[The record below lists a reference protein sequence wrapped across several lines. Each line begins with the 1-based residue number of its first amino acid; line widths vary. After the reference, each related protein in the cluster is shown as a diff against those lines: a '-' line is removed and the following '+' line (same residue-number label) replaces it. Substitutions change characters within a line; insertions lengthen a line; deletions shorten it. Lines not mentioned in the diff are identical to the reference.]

1 MNRQATI
8 IFYILSVYVVVQ
20 FLWWGFHLI
29 ELTSAITEESE
40 MISKRVTMVIGE
52 GIVFLMILLLGHWQ
66 IRRSIKKQMLLD
78 QGQRNFM
85 LSITHEL
92 KTPLAANKLYL
103 QTISKRDLD
112 EAKKQEL
119 LEKAIDEN
127 KRLEQMIDKIL
138 NATRLENKSID
149 FSKETV
155 QLLPF
160 VAGVKERF
168 QSFNPELEIKIDIAD
183 DIEIIADQF
192 LLETVLNN
200 LIENAIKYADASGI
214 KVYAVRK
221 EQEVVFGV
229 KDNGSGVPV
238 EFRDEIFRKFYRSGD
253 EDTRSTKG
261 TGLGLFIVKQI
272 CELHDWNIKYKN
284 NDPKGSDF
292 QITARNV

>member
-1 MNRQATI
+1 M
-8 IFYILSVYVVVQ
+8 
-20 FLWWGFHLI
+20 
-29 ELTSAITEESE
+29 ITAESE

-52 GIVFLMILLLGHWQ
+52 GAVFLFILLLGHWQ

-112 EAKKQEL
+112 EAKRNEL
-119 LEKAIDEN
+119 LNKAIDEN

-149 FSKETV
+149 FTREKINLSD
-155 QLLPF
+155 F
-160 VAGVKERF
+160 VHEVTERF
-168 QSFNPELEIKIDIAD
+168 RSFNPDLQIETTIPLEI
-183 DIEIIADQF
+183 ELMADQF
-192 LLETVLNN
+192 LLESVLNN
-200 LIENAIKYADASGI
+200 LIENAIKYAGNSGI
-214 KVYAVRK
+214 TVYAK
-221 EQEVVFGV
+221 STEQGIVFGV
-229 KDNGSGVPV
+229 KDNGNGVPL
-238 EFRDEIFRKFYRSGD
+238 EFREQIFRKFYRTGN

-272 CELHDWNIKYKN
+272 CDLHGWNIKYVK

-292 QITARNV
+292 QITVRNV

>member
-29 ELTSAITEESE
+29 ELTSMITAESE

-52 GIVFLMILLLGHWQ
+52 GIVFLLILLLGHWQ

-112 EAKKQEL
+112 EAKKKEL

-149 FSKETV
+149 FSKETI

-160 VAGVKERF
+160 AAGIKERF
-168 QSFNPELEIKIDIAD
+168 QSFNPELKITLEIPEDLT
-183 DIEIIADQF
+183 IIADQF

-200 LIENAIKYADASGI
+200 LVENAIKYAVDSQVDIYAI
-214 KVYAVRK
+214 KK
-221 EQEVVFGV
+221 DQEVIFGV
-229 KDNGSGVPV
+229 KDHGNGVPA
-238 EFRDEIFRKFYRSGD
+238 ELKEQIFRKFYRSGD

-272 CELHDWNIKYKN
+272 CDLHDWNIKYKN

-292 QITARNV
+292 QITVRNV

>member
-29 ELTSAITEESE
+29 QLTSAITEESDL
-40 MISKRVTMVIGE
+40 ISKRVTMVIGE
-52 GIVFLMILLLGHWQ
+52 GIVFLFILLLGHWQ

-78 QGQRNFM
+78 QDQKNFM

-112 EAKKQEL
+112 EAKRNEL
-119 LEKAIDEN
+119 LQKAIDEN
-127 KRLEQMIDKIL
+127 KRLELMIDKIL
-138 NATRLENKSID
+138 NATRLENKN
-149 FSKETV
+149 FELTKETININE
-155 QLLPF
+155 LLNSIR
-160 VAGVKERF
+160 ERF
-168 QSFNPELEIKIDIAD
+168 VSFNPEIDLQIEEAGDLEILGDK
-183 DIEIIADQF
+183 F
-192 LLETVLNN
+192 LVETALNN
-200 LIENAIKYADASGI
+200 LIENAKKYGDGSRI
-214 KVYAVRK
+214 ILYAYK
-221 EQEVVFGV
+221 QENDVKIGV
-229 KDNGSGVPV
+229 KDEGPGVPM
-238 EFRDEIFRKFYRSGD
+238 ELREEIFRKFFRSGD

-272 CELHDWNIKYKN
+272 CGLHHWNIKCKT

-292 QITARNV
+292 QITIKHG

>member
-29 ELTSAITEESE
+29 ELTSMITAESE

-52 GIVFLMILLLGHWQ
+52 GIVFLLILLLGHWQ

-112 EAKKQEL
+112 EAKKKEL

-149 FSKETV
+149 FSKETI

-160 VAGVKERF
+160 AAGVKERF
-168 QSFNPELEIKIDIAD
+168 QSFNPELKITLEIPEDLT
-183 DIEIIADQF
+183 IIADQF

-200 LIENAIKYADASGI
+200 LIENAIKYAVDSQVD
-214 KVYAVRK
+214 VYAIRK
-221 EQEVVFGV
+221 DQEVIFGV
-229 KDNGSGVPV
+229 KDHGNGVPV
-238 EFRDEIFRKFYRSGD
+238 ELKEQIFRKFYRSGD

-272 CELHDWNIKYKN
+272 CDLHDWNIKYKN

-292 QITARNV
+292 QITVRNV

>member
-1 MNRQATI
+1 M
-8 IFYILSVYVVVQ
+8 
-20 FLWWGFHLI
+20 
-29 ELTSAITEESE
+29 ITAESE

-52 GIVFLMILLLGHWQ
+52 GVVFLLILLLGHWQ

-112 EAKKQEL
+112 DAKRKEL

-149 FSKETV
+149 FSKETIN
-155 QLLPF
+155 LYSF
-160 VAGVKERF
+160 VNAVKERF
-168 QSFNPELEIKIDIAD
+168 QSFNPELKLNLDISNNVD
-183 DIEIIADQF
+183 VIADQF

-200 LIENAIKYADASGI
+200 LIENAIKYTDNSEI
-214 KVYAVRK
+214 TVYAIKK
-221 EQEVVFGV
+221 EQEIVFGV
-229 KDNGSGVPV
+229 KDKGNGVPS
-238 EFRDEIFRKFYRSGD
+238 ELREQIFRKFYRTGD

-272 CELHDWNIKYKN
+272 CDLHNWNIKCVN
-284 NDPKGSDF
+284 NDPQGSDF
-292 QITARNV
+292 QITVRNV